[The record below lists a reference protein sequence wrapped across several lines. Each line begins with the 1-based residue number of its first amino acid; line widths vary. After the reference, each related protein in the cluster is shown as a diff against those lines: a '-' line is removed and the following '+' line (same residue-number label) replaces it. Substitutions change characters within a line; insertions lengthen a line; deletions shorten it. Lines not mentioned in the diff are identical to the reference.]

1 MLLKNK
7 IFLILSIAILAGI
20 YLNTKTNIDRKI
32 YFPIKNIS
40 IESKIINVNKDDV
53 FEKSKNYLNSKS
65 FFNFKINIL
74 KKEIEKVSWVKS
86 VNIKRVYPDEIK
98 IYIKE
103 YVPIAIWNNKSYMN
117 NSGDIFFIHDIKK
130 NLPMINSNESRNKI
144 MYVYFSLLL
153 KYISD
158 YNFDIEIKKIEENE
172 IRSISAH
179 LSSGIIVKFGSK
191 DIKSKIHT
199 FLKVYKTLNSSDLK
213 KIGYIDMRYSNG
225 FSIGWKGVK

>member
-7 IFLILSIAILAGI
+7 IFLILSIVIIAVI
-20 YLNTKTNIDRKI
+20 YLNTKTNGDRKI

-40 IESKIINVNKDDV
+40 IESKMINVNKDDV

-74 KKEIEKVSWVKS
+74 KNEIEKVSWVRS
-86 VNIKRVYPDEIK
+86 ADIKRVYPDEVK

-103 YVPIAIWNNKSYMN
+103 HVPVAIWNNKSYMN

-144 MYVYFSLLL
+144 MHVYFSLLL

-199 FLKVYKTLNSSDLK
+199 FFKAYKTLNSSDLK

>member
-7 IFLILSIAILAGI
+7 IFLILSIVIIAVI
-20 YLNTKTNIDRKI
+20 YLNTKTNRDRKI

-53 FEKSKNYLNSKS
+53 FEKSKNYLDSKS

-74 KKEIEKVSWVKS
+74 KNEIEKVSWVRS
-86 VNIKRVYPDEIK
+86 ADIKRVYPDEVK

-103 YVPIAIWNNKSYMN
+103 HVPVAIWNNKSYMN

-144 MYVYFSLLL
+144 MHVYFSLLL

-158 YNFDIEIKKIEENE
+158 YNLDIEIKKIEENE

-199 FLKVYKTLNSSDLK
+199 FFKAYKTLNSSDLK

>member
-7 IFLILSIAILAGI
+7 ILLILSIAILAGI

-40 IESKIINVNKDDV
+40 IESKIINVNKEDI

-86 VNIKRVYPDEIK
+86 ADIKRVYPDEIK

-103 YVPIAIWNNKSYMN
+103 HVPIAIWNNKSYMN

>member
-7 IFLILSIAILAGI
+7 IFLILSIVIIAVI
-20 YLNTKTNIDRKI
+20 YLNTKTNRDRKI

-74 KKEIEKVSWVKS
+74 KNEIEKVSWVRS
-86 VNIKRVYPDEIK
+86 ADIKRVYPDEVK

-103 YVPIAIWNNKSYMN
+103 HVPVAIWNNKSYMN

-144 MYVYFSLLL
+144 MHVYFSLLL

-172 IRSISAH
+172 IRSISAY

-199 FLKVYKTLNSSDLK
+199 FFKAYKTLNSSDLK

>member
-40 IESKIINVNKDDV
+40 IESKMINVNKDDV

-74 KKEIEKVSWVKS
+74 KKEIEEVPWVKS
-86 VNIKRVYPDEIK
+86 ADIRRVYPGEIK
-98 IYIKE
+98 IYIE
-103 YVPIAIWNNKSYMN
+103 EHIPIAIWNNESYMN
-117 NSGDIFFIHDIKK
+117 NIGDIFFIHDIKK
-130 NLPMINSNESRNKI
+130 NLPIISSNQSGNKI
-144 MYVYFSLLL
+144 MFEYFSLLL

-158 YNFDIEIKKIEENE
+158 ENFDIKIKKIEEND
-172 IRSISAH
+172 IRSLSAY

-191 DIKSKIHT
+191 DIRGKILT
-199 FLKVYKTLNSSDLK
+199 FIKVYKTLNTSDLE
-213 KIGYIDMRYSNG
+213 KIRYIDMRYSNG
-225 FSIGWKGVK
+225 FSIGWKSVK

>member
-7 IFLILSIAILAGI
+7 IFLILSIVIIAVI
-20 YLNTKTNIDRKI
+20 YLNTKTNGDRKI

-40 IESKIINVNKDDV
+40 LESKMINVNKNDV

-74 KKEIEKVSWVKS
+74 KNEIEKVSWVRS
-86 VNIKRVYPDEIK
+86 ADIKRVYPDEVK

-103 YVPIAIWNNKSYMN
+103 HVPVAIWNNKSYMN

-144 MYVYFSLLL
+144 MHVYFSLLL

-199 FLKVYKTLNSSDLK
+199 FFKAYKTLNSSDLK

>member
-40 IESKIINVNKDDV
+40 IESKIINVDKDDV

>member
-7 IFLILSIAILAGI
+7 IFLILSIVIIAVI
-20 YLNTKTNIDRKI
+20 YLNTKTNRDRKI

-74 KKEIEKVSWVKS
+74 KNEIEKVSWVRS
-86 VNIKRVYPDEIK
+86 ADIKRVYPDEVK

-103 YVPIAIWNNKSYMN
+103 HVPVAIWNNKSYMN

-144 MYVYFSLLL
+144 MHVYFSLLL

-199 FLKVYKTLNSSDLK
+199 FFKVYKTLNSSDLK

>member
-1 MLLKNK
+1 MLKKNK
-7 IFLILSIAILAGI
+7 FFLILSIAILIGI
-20 YLNTKTNIDRKI
+20 YLNIKNIDDRDI

-40 IESKIINVNKDDV
+40 IESIIININKDDV
-53 FEKSKNYLNSKS
+53 FEKSKNYLDSKS

-86 VNIKRVYPDEIK
+86 ADIRRVYPGEIK
-98 IYIKE
+98 IYIE
-103 YVPIAIWNNKSYMN
+103 EHIPIAIWNNESYMN
-117 NSGDIFFIHDIKK
+117 NIGDIFFIHDIKK

-144 MYVYFSLLL
+144 MHVYFSLLL

-172 IRSISAH
+172 IRSISAY

-199 FLKVYKTLNSSDLK
+199 FFKAYKTLNSSDLK

>member
-40 IESKIINVNKDDV
+40 IESKIINVNKDDI